1 MTKNFIL
8 KDKIMKKLF
17 LLAFLASFLFAASEN
32 NESCGCA
39 DNLKSQDEINKFF
52 GLDKGAD
59 DGAKAKK

>member
-1 MTKNFIL
+1 
-8 KDKIMKKLF
+8 MKKLF